1 MPFQSVPDTAEIAT
15 IYTQNNETL
24 QMTFHAKFDGGYSQ
38 GDIDALADNVDAR
51 VATSFLPIQ
60 TVDCDYVRTEARGL
74 NSIDDFF
81 QQNFGAA
88 GPGEIVSEGFPNM
101 VTIAVQRNAGLTGRS
116 SRGRVFWIGLNHLSL
131 EDDENFVTASEG
143 TQIVAA
149 VNAMASTLDQSGWEP
164 VIVSRFTLGAKRE
177 TGVTFPWI
185 NTLIVDL
192 RVDTQRGRLP

>member
-1 MPFQSVPDTAEIAT
+1 MAFQSVPETAEVVT
-15 IYTQNNETL
+15 IYTQNDESI
-24 QMTFHAKFDGGYSQ
+24 QMGFHAQFDGGYSQ

-60 TVDCDYVRTEARGL
+60 TADCEYVRTEARGL
-74 NSIDDFF
+74 ENVDDFF

-116 SRGRVFWIGLNHLSL
+116 SRGRVFWIGLSQVNM
-131 EDDENFVTASEG
+131 EDDENFITAATG
-143 TQIVAA
+143 TGIVAA
-149 VNAMASTLDQSGWEP
+149 VNSMAVTLGLSGWEP

-177 TGVTFPWI
+177 VGVTFPWI
-185 NTLIVDL
+185 NTLLVDL
-192 RVDTQRGRLP
+192 RVDTQKGRLP